1 MCPRQGGPKKQK
13 RGPNAQSPFSPSTSV
28 HLNKS
33 FLCLFPRA
41 SFNNMFES
49 RLHHM
54 QAVRALTL
62 QKKAAEEKATK
73 VAEEKAHHHHRD
85 DSHNVNINVT
95 DPANH
100 L

>member
-1 MCPRQGGPKKQK
+1 
-13 RGPNAQSPFSPSTSV
+13 
-28 HLNKS
+28 
-33 FLCLFPRA
+33 
-41 SFNNMFES
+41 
-49 RLHHM
+49 M

-85 DSHNVNINVT
+85 DSHNVNVNVT